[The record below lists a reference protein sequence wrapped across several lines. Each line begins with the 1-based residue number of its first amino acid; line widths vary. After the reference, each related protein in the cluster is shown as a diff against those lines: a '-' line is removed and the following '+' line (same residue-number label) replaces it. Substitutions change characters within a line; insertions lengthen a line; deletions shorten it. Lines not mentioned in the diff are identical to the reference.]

1 MKYRATAAFTGL
13 LLGMAMI
20 RPAFAAPVVPEDL
33 FHLTLVDSAT
43 LSPSGNYVLIESS
56 RSDGPKNRY
65 DRTIDLVDVATGKIT
80 SNVTGRTGD
89 GDFAWLPNDKAFVF
103 VRTMPKGKPQLYRYT
118 LANKNV
124 VRLTNIAKGVSGP
137 TLSHDGKRIALSV
150 NDQDEAPNAHVDFT
164 KAGFTPTADEKKS
177 DIQQIDQLF
186 FEGNGAGFVYRD
198 HPHIWIVNVD
208 GSSPK
213 QITSGRWGENLVG
226 WSPDDRTIAFNS
238 LQRESVDGG
247 SNDIYFVSS
256 MGGTPQK
263 MASTQESNNGLT
275 YLSTGE
281 LALFRGGVQDNAEQ
295 PELVISDA
303 SGGNQRVAVA
313 KNTTGW
319 GDSLLAD
326 MKEGG
331 GLCGA
336 PLPDGNVLLN
346 VDGPGYSNI
355 RTLDVKAGTF
365 QNVTPPHGEAWSCS
379 TSLDGKTV
387 AYLYSDFTHPADVWI
402 SSVSGGTPRQLT
414 NVNAA
419 WLAKTTLSTPQEFS
433 VQSTSGRTVQA
444 WFMPAIGA
452 SGPRPT
458 LLNIHGGPE
467 TQFGDTFFLEFQYY
481 AGLGYNIVFC
491 DPAGSTGHGYAFTEA
506 LESDYGDAMFQDTQS
521 VMDAAI
527 KRPEVDP
534 NQLGVTGGSYGG
546 YATLWV
552 ITHTNRYKAA
562 AAERVV
568 SFMQSENLGADF
580 AGKGGLAGGQYS
592 MGPAWDPAST
602 TYAKFSPLSYVANV
616 QTPLLI
622 LHSDNDTRTPIDQTL
637 QFFTAMKILGRTITF
652 VDVPNETHDLS
663 RTGSPIHRV
672 ERMHLLSDWFGHYLK

>member
-1 MKYRATAAFTGL
+1 MKYCVAAFAAL
-13 LLGMAMI
+13 LMTLALV
-20 RPAFAAPVVPEDL
+20 RPASAAPVVPEDL
-33 FHLTLVDSAT
+33 FRLTFLDSSA
-43 LSPSGNYVLIESS
+43 LSPDGAYVLVASS
-56 RSDGPKNRY
+56 RANGPKNTY
-65 DRTIDLVDVATGKIT
+65 DRTIDLVNVATGKVLA
-80 SNVTGRTGD
+80 NVTGRKAD
-89 GDFAWLPNDKAFVF
+89 GDFAWMPNGAAFVF
-103 VRTMPKGKPQLYRYT
+103 VRTMPKQKPQLYKYT
-118 LANKNV
+118 LASKQI

-137 TLSHDGKRIALSV
+137 TVSHDGSRIAVSV
-150 NDQDEAPNAHVDFT
+150 NDQDPAPNAHVDFT

-177 DIQQIDQLF
+177 DIQQITQLF

-213 QITSGRWGENLVG
+213 QITSGRWGENIVG

-238 LQRESVDGG
+238 LQRESIDGG
-247 SNDIYFVSS
+247 SNDVYFVSS

-263 MASTQESNNGLT
+263 MASSEESNNGLT

-295 PELVISDA
+295 PELVVSDT
-303 SGGNQRVAVA
+303 SGNQRVAVA

-355 RTLDVKAGTF
+355 RTLDVKAGTL

-414 NVNAA
+414 NVNGA

-433 VQSTSGRTVQA
+433 VPSTSGRAVQA

-568 SFMQSENLGADF
+568 SFLQSENLGADF

-602 TYAKFSPLSYVANV
+602 SYAKFSPLSYVANV

-622 LHSDNDTRTPIDQTL
+622 LHSDNDTRTPVDQTL

>member
-1 MKYRATAAFTGL
+1 MKYRAAAFTGL
-13 LLGMAMI
+13 LLALALV
-20 RPAFAAPVVPEDL
+20 RPASAAPVVPEDL
-33 FHLTLVDSAT
+33 FHLTLIDAAT
-43 LSPSGNYVLIESS
+43 LSPNGAFVLMESS
-56 RSDGPKNRY
+56 RSNGPKNRY
-65 DRTIDLVDVATGKIT
+65 DRTIDLVNVSSGSVT
-80 SNVTGRTGD
+80 SNVTGKVGD
-89 GDFAWLPNDKAFVF
+89 GDFAWLPDNSAFVF
-103 VRTMPKGKPQLYRYT
+103 VRTVPKQKPQLYSYT
-118 LANKNV
+118 LATKKI

-137 TLSHDGKRIALSV
+137 TVSHDGKHIALSV
-150 NDQDEAPNAHVDFT
+150 NDQDAAPAAHVDFS

-177 DIQQIDQLF
+177 DIQQIDTLF

-198 HPHIWIVNVD
+198 HPHIWIVNAD
-208 GSSPK
+208 GSNAK
-213 QITSGRWGENLVG
+213 QLTSGRWGEGFVG

-247 SNDIYFVSS
+247 ANDVYTMPST
-256 MGGTPQK
+256 GGTPQK
-263 MASTQESNNGLT
+263 LASTELSNNGLI

-281 LALFRGGVQDNAEQ
+281 LALFRGGVEDNAEQ
-295 PELVISDA
+295 PALVIADT
-303 SGGNQRVAVA
+303 SGTQRVAVA

-336 PLPDGNVLLN
+336 PLPDGNLLLN

-355 RTLDVKAGTF
+355 RTLDVKTGAF
-365 QNVTPPHGEAWSCS
+365 QNVTPAHGEAWSCT

-402 SSVSGGTPRQLT
+402 ASVSGGTPKQLT

-491 DPAGSTGHGYAFTEA
+491 DPAGSTGHGYAFTSA
-506 LESDYGDAMFQDTQS
+506 LETDYGDAMFQDTQS
-521 VMDAAI
+521 VMDAAV

-534 NQLGVTGGSYGG
+534 SRLGVTGGSYGG

-568 SFMQSENLGADF
+568 SFLQSENLVADF

-602 TYAKFSPLSYVANV
+602 SYAKFSPLTYVANV

-622 LHSDNDTRTPIDQTL
+622 LHSDLDTRTPLDQTL
-637 QFFTAMKILGRTITF
+637 QFFTAMKILGRTITY

-672 ERMHLLSDWFGHYLK
+672 ERMHLLSDWFGSYLK

>member
-1 MKYRATAAFTGL
+1 
-13 LLGMAMI
+13 
-20 RPAFAAPVVPEDL
+20 V
-33 FHLTLVDSAT
+33 
-43 LSPSGNYVLIESS
+43 
-56 RSDGPKNRY
+56 
-65 DRTIDLVDVATGKIT
+65 TGK
-80 SNVTGRTGD
+80 VGD
-89 GDFAWLPNDKAFVF
+89 GDFAWLPDNSAFVF
-103 VRTMPKGKPQLYRYT
+103 VRTVPKQKPQLYSYT
-118 LANKNV
+118 LATKKI

-137 TLSHDGKRIALSV
+137 TVSHDGKHIALSV
-150 NDQDEAPNAHVDFT
+150 NDQDAAPAAHVDFS

-177 DIQQIDQLF
+177 DIQQIDTLF

-198 HPHIWIVNVD
+198 HPHIWIVNAD
-208 GSSPK
+208 GSNAK
-213 QITSGRWGENLVG
+213 QLTSGRWGEGFVG

-247 SNDIYFVSS
+247 ANDVYTMPST
-256 MGGTPQK
+256 GGTPQK
-263 MASTQESNNGLT
+263 LASTELSNNGLI

-281 LALFRGGVQDNAEQ
+281 LALFRGGVEDNAEQ
-295 PELVISDA
+295 PALVIADT
-303 SGGNQRVAVA
+303 SGTQRVAVA

-336 PLPDGNVLLN
+336 PLPDGNLLLN

-355 RTLDVKAGTF
+355 RTLDVKTGAF
-365 QNVTPPHGEAWSCS
+365 QNVTPAHGEAWSCT

-402 SSVSGGTPRQLT
+402 ASVSGGTPKQLT

-491 DPAGSTGHGYAFTEA
+491 DPAGSTGHGYAFTSA
-506 LESDYGDAMFQDTQS
+506 LETDYGDAMFQDTQS
-521 VMDAAI
+521 VMDAAV

-534 NQLGVTGGSYGG
+534 SRLGVTGGSYGG

-568 SFMQSENLGADF
+568 SFLQSENLVADF

-602 TYAKFSPLSYVANV
+602 SYAKFSPLTYVANV

-622 LHSDNDTRTPIDQTL
+622 LHSDLDTRTPLDQTL
-637 QFFTAMKILGRTITF
+637 QFFTAMKILGRTITY

-672 ERMHLLSDWFGHYLK
+672 ERMHLLSDWFGSYLK

>member
-1 MKYRATAAFTGL
+1 MKYTAAAFTGL
-13 LLGMAMI
+13 LFALSLVRA
-20 RPAFAAPVVPEDL
+20 ASAAPVVPEDL
-33 FHLTLVDSAT
+33 FHLTLIDSAA
-43 LSPSGNYVLIESS
+43 LSPDGAYVLTETS
-56 RSDGPKNRY
+56 RSNGPKNRY
-65 DRTIDLVDVATGKIT
+65 DRTIDLVNVSTGKIT
-80 SNVTGRTGD
+80 ANVTGRVGD
-89 GDFAWLPNDKAFVF
+89 GDFAWMPNSATFVF
-103 VRTMPKGKPQLYRYT
+103 VRTMPKQKPQLYRYT
-118 LANKNV
+118 LATKKI

-137 TLSHDGKRIALSV
+137 TVSHDGRRIALTV
-150 NDQDEAPNAHVDFT
+150 NDQDEAPKAHVDFA

-198 HPHIWIVNVD
+198 HPHIWIVNAD
-208 GSSPK
+208 GSNAK
-213 QITSGRWGENLVG
+213 QLTTGRWGEGIVG
-226 WSPDDRTIAFNS
+226 WSPDDRNIAFNS

-247 SNDIYFVSS
+247 ADDVYVVSS
-256 MGGTPQK
+256 SGGTPQK
-263 MASTQESNNGLT
+263 LASSQESNNGLS

-281 LALFRGGVQDNAEQ
+281 LALLRGGVQDNAEQ

-303 SGGNQRVAVA
+303 SGNQRVAVA

-336 PLPDGNVLLN
+336 PLPDGNFVLN

-355 RTLDVKAGTF
+355 RTLDVKTGTF
-365 QNVTPPHGEAWSCS
+365 SNVTPPHGEAWSCS
-379 TSLDGKTV
+379 TTLDGKTI

-419 WLAKTTLSTPQEFS
+419 WLARTTLSTPKEFS

-444 WFMPAIGA
+444 WFMPAIGG
-452 SGPRPT
+452 SGPHPT

-481 AGLGYNIVFC
+481 AGLGYNVVFC
-491 DPAGSTGHGYAFTEA
+491 DPAGSTGHGYAFTSA
-506 LESDYGDAMFQDTQS
+506 LETDYGDAMFQDTQS
-521 VMDAAI
+521 VMDEAV

-534 NQLGVTGGSYGG
+534 NRLGVTGGSYGG

-602 TYAKFSPLSYVANV
+602 SYAKFSPLTYVANV

-672 ERMHLLSDWFGHYLK
+672 ERMHLLSAWFGKYLKM

>member
-1 MKYRATAAFTGL
+1 MKYFVAAFASL
-13 LLGMAMI
+13 LMALAFV
-20 RPAFAAPVVPEDL
+20 RPASAAPVVPEDL
-33 FHLTLVDSAT
+33 FKLTFVDSAS
-43 LSPSGNYVLIESS
+43 LSPSGAYVLVETS
-56 RSDGPKNRY
+56 RANGPKNTY
-65 DRTIDLVDVATGKIT
+65 DRTIDLVNVSTGALT
-80 SNVTGRTGD
+80 ANVTGRKGD
-89 GDFAWLPNDKAFVF
+89 GDFAWMPDSATFVF
-103 VRTMPKGKPQLYRYT
+103 VRTMPKQKPQLYSFT
-118 LANKNV
+118 VATKQIKK
-124 VRLTNIAKGVSGP
+124 LTNIAKGVSGP
-137 TLSHDGKRIALSV
+137 NPSYDGKRIILTV
-150 NDQDEAPNAHVDFT
+150 NDEDAAPAAHVDFA

-177 DIQQIDQLF
+177 DIQQINQLF
-186 FEGNGAGFVYRD
+186 FEANGAGLVYRD
-198 HPHIWIVNVD
+198 HPHIWVVNAD
-208 GSSPK
+208 GSNAK
-213 QITSGRWGENLVG
+213 QLTSGRWGENFVG
-226 WSPDDRTIAFNS
+226 WSPDDKLIAFNS

-247 SNDIYFVSS
+247 AGDVYTMPST
-256 MGGTPQK
+256 GGSPQK
-263 MASTQESNNGLT
+263 ITSTQEANNAFAF
-275 YLSTGE
+275 LSTGE
-281 LALFRGGVQDNAEQ
+281 LAWLRGGVSDNAEQ
-295 PELVISDA
+295 PELVISDPA
-303 SGGNQRVAVA
+303 GANQRVAVA

-331 GLCGA
+331 GFCSSSVPG
-336 PLPDGNVLLN
+336 GNLLLN

-355 RTLDVKAGTF
+355 RMLDTKTGAF
-365 QNVTPPHGEAWSCS
+365 SNVTPPHGEAWSCS
-379 TSLDGKTV
+379 TSTDGKTV

-402 SSVSGGTPRQLT
+402 SAVDGGTPRQLT

-419 WLAKTTLSTPQEFS
+419 WLAKASLSTPQEFS

-452 SGPRPT
+452 TGPRPT

-481 AGLGYNIVFC
+481 AGLGYNVVFC

-506 LESDYGDAMFQDTQS
+506 LENDYGDAMFQDTQS
-521 VMDAAI
+521 VMDQAV

-534 NQLGVTGGSYGG
+534 NKLGVTGGSYGG

-568 SFMQSENLGADF
+568 SFLQSENLAADF
-580 AGKGGLAGGQYS
+580 AGKGGLGGGGYAW
-592 MGPAWDPAST
+592 GPAWDPAST
-602 TYAKFSPLSYVANV
+602 SYAKFSPLSYVANV

-637 QFFTAMKILGRTITF
+637 QFFTAMKILGRTITY

-672 ERMHLLSDWFGHYLK
+672 ERMHLLSDWFGNYLK

>member
-1 MKYRATAAFTGL
+1 MKYPLVALAGL
-13 LLGMAMI
+13 LFSVALVA
-20 RPAFAAPVVPEDL
+20 PAPAAPVVPEDL
-33 FHLTLVDSAT
+33 FRLTLLDSAA
-43 LSPSGNYVLIESS
+43 LSPDGAYVLVEVS
-56 RSDGPKNRY
+56 RTNGPKNRY
-65 DRTIDLVDVATGKIT
+65 DRTINLVNVSTGRT
-80 SNVTGRTGD
+80 TANVTGRLSD
-89 GDFAWLPNDKAFVF
+89 GDFAWMPDGSSFVF
-103 VRTMPKGKPQLYRYT
+103 VRSMPKKKPQLYRYT
-118 LANKNV
+118 LATKKTV
-124 VRLTNIAKGVSGP
+124 VLTNIAKGVSGP
-137 TLSHDGKRIALSV
+137 TISHDGKRIALSV
-150 NDQDEAPNAHVDFT
+150 NDEDATPNAHVDFS

-186 FEGNGAGFVYRD
+186 FETNGAGFTYRD
-198 HPHIWIVNVD
+198 HPHIWVVNAD
-208 GSSPK
+208 GSNAK
-213 QITSGRWGENLVG
+213 QVTSGRWGEGIVG

-247 SNDIYFVSS
+247 SGDVYLVASN
-256 MGGTPQK
+256 GGTPQK
-263 MASTQESNNGLT
+263 INSSQESNNGLS

-281 LALFRGGVQDNAEQ
+281 LAWLRGGVQDNAEQ
-295 PELVISDA
+295 AELVISDA
-303 SGGNQRVAVA
+303 AGNNQRVAVA

-336 PLPDGNVLLN
+336 PLPDGNFLLN

-355 RTLDVKAGTF
+355 RTLDTKTGTF
-365 QNVTPPHGEAWSCS
+365 HDVTPPHGEAWSCS
-379 TSLDGKTV
+379 TTLDGKTV

-402 SSVSGGTPRQLT
+402 SSVSGGTPRQVT

-419 WLAKTTLSTPQEFS
+419 WLARTTLSTPKEFS
-433 VQSTSGRTVQA
+433 VKSTSGRTVQA
-444 WFMPAIGA
+444 WFMPAIGV

-481 AGLGYNIVFC
+481 AGLGYNIVFS
-491 DPAGSTGHGYAFTEA
+491 DPAGSTGHGYAFTAA

-521 VMDAAI
+521 VMDEAV

-534 NQLGVTGGSYGG
+534 NRLGVTGGSYGG

-568 SFMQSENLGADF
+568 SFLQSENLGADF

-602 TYAKFSPLSYVANV
+602 SYAKFSPLTYVANV

>member
-1 MKYRATAAFTGL
+1 MKYRATAALTGL
-13 LLGMAMI
+13 LLGTAMI

-295 PELVISDA
+295 PELVISDP

-379 TSLDGKTV
+379 TSLHGKTV

-672 ERMHLLSDWFGHYLK
+672 ERMHLLSDWFQHYLK